1 MSIDSTYGTLDIYMI
16 NEVEVTA
23 IQFQFF
29 GNIIISNLS
38 GGLASEYY
46 DWFNFAYI
54 EDGGY
59 YNILGMNISFPNNI
73 PAAEGILTQITFS
86 DYGGGDICFGE
97 DPTYNMLV
105 DPSSEPIMTEWGD
118 CYTPY
123 GCPYPV
129 ACNYNPNATIDDG
142 TCIYYDCAGECG
154 GKVPIG
160 FLL

>member
-29 GNIIISNLS
+29 GNINISNLS

-73 PAAEGILTQITFS
+73 SAGEGILTQITFS
-86 DYGGGDICFGE
+86 E
-97 DPTYNMLV
+97 
-105 DPSSEPIMTEWGD
+105 
-118 CYTPY
+118 CYY
-123 GCPYPV
+123 
-129 ACNYNPNATIDDG
+129 
-142 TCIYYDCAGECG
+142 
-154 GKVPIG
+154 
-160 FLL
+160 